1 MLTNQAPL
9 SQHGEYLEQFTSK
22 QDHNHSQ
29 YNQSVA
35 LEKSN
40 RNVMHQRLDNQGQ
53 SITSQNLNATLPG
66 SQGHSLSVQQ
76 PKLSA

>member
-22 QDHNHSQ
+22 QDH
-29 YNQSVA
+29 NQSVA

-53 SITSQNLNATLPG
+53 SITSQHLNATLPG

>member
-1 MLTNQAPL
+1 MSNNMLTNQVPL

-22 QDHNHSQ
+22 KDH
-29 YNQSVA
+29 NQSVA
-35 LEKSN
+35 QEKSN

-66 SQGHSLSVQQ
+66 SQGHSLSVHQ